1 MSEDLQAQ
9 RSLKRL
15 QDLLTRA
22 HEELDTEL
30 KDWLDLSSESHRAN
44 LAQAILALANHGGG
58 FILLGFTKK
67 DGSWAPA
74 EPRPSD
80 LNPYSQDSV
89 NAIVQRYAEP
99 PFHCDVHHVAHPETG
114 QPFPIVVVP
123 GGHKIPI
130 RAKRDGPN
138 QEHVRQNT
146 YYIRRPGPQ
155 SGPPESGREW
165 DELIGR
171 CVMAARDDLLDRIR
185 EILQASGGIPRP
197 KFAEEKRSEFENWI
211 ETSIARFNS
220 LVAQKLSDE
229 TPSRYSKGIWHV
241 AYSILGDLRSPSL
254 PDLLEILRKVK
265 GHETGWPPWWVP
277 TRAEIAPYP
286 YEGVAECWLRETR
299 SDLLFGEPRSDN
311 FRFTADSD
319 FWRASPKGMMFLL
332 RGYQEDGSPHTEPGT
347 IVDVTLPIWRTGE
360 CLLHAQRL
368 AIALGGRST
377 SVVIRVTWRGL
388 LGRTLASWANPR
400 RMLLLPESPS
410 RQDSVTSEITVS
422 TEQISATLPEIV
434 RALTA
439 PLYEVFGFFVMPS
452 NVIQEE
458 LSNMRS
464 RVSYTPS

>member
-1 MSEDLQAQ
+1 MSEDLQAE
-9 RSLKRL
+9 RNLRRL
-15 QDLLTRA
+15 QDLLIRA

-30 KDWLDLSSESHRAN
+30 KGWLDLSSEEHKAN

-58 FILLGFTKK
+58 FILLGFTKE
-67 DGSWAPA
+67 DGSWAPTK
-74 EPRPSD
+74 PRPSD
-80 LNPYSQDSV
+80 LDVYSQDSI

-99 PFHCDVHHVAHPETG
+99 PFHCDVYHVVHPETG
-114 QPFPIVVVP
+114 QLFPIVVVP
-123 GGHKIPI
+123 GGHRVPI
-130 RAKRDGPN
+130 RARRDGPN

-146 YYIRRPGPQ
+146 YYVRRPGPQ

-171 CVMAARDDLLDRIR
+171 CVMAARDDLFERVR
-185 EILQASGGIPRP
+185 EILQGFSGIRLAE
-197 KFAEEKRSEFENWI
+197 FAEEKKREFENWI
-211 ETSIARFNS
+211 DTSIARFNS
-220 LVAQKLSDE
+220 LVAHKLADE
-229 TPSRYSKGIWHV
+229 RPSRYSKGTWHV
-241 AYSILGDLRSPSL
+241 AYSILGDLHSPSL

-277 TRAEIAPYP
+277 TRDEIAPYP
-286 YEGVAECWLRETR
+286 YEGVVECWLRETR
-299 SDLLFGEPRSDN
+299 SNLLFGEPRSDN

-332 RGYQEDGSPHTEPGT
+332 RGYEEDGSPRIEPGT

-368 AIALGGRST
+368 ALALGGESS
-377 SVVIRVTWRGL
+377 SVVIRITWRGL

-400 RMLLLPESPS
+400 RMFLLPDSPS
-410 RQDSVTSEITVS
+410 KQDSVTSEITVS

-434 RALTA
+434 RTLTA
-439 PLYEVFGFFVMPS
+439 PFYEVFGFFVMPS

-458 LSNMRS
+458 LSKMRS
-464 RVSYTPS
+464 RVS